1 MLLKNTAGDGNHW
14 VGLKLQGT
22 SCNRDADR
30 RDHHLVVRR
39 RGPQPLQGERR
50 QLPVLARHARGARAR
65 RRGEGQLGR
74 DQMAAAERPGRA
86 LHRRARSIA
95 TSPSSK
101 AKAAL
106 TPEAHG
112 APAGRHTFA
121 GLFATTLATLTYQL
135 LLTRI
140 FSVTMYYHFAFVA
153 ISVTMFGMAVG
164 ALIVYRRPHVFTAAR
179 VHAPSGA
186 RGARFRADDRRQ
198 LPGAHLAALPS
209 RAVAVLAWPA
219 SSSPTRCCRCRS
231 PSAASWWRWR

>member
-1 MLLKNTAGDGNHW
+1 M
-14 VGLKLQGT
+14 
-22 SCNRDADR
+22 
-30 RDHHLVVRR
+30 
-39 RGPQPLQGERR
+39 
-50 QLPVLARHARGARAR
+50 
-65 RRGEGQLGR
+65 
-74 DQMAAAERPGRA
+74 
-86 LHRRARSIA
+86 
-95 TSPSSK
+95 
-101 AKAAL
+101 

-179 VHAPSGA
+179 VTCPPGA

-209 RAVAVLAWPA
+209 RAVARTGVASVVLTYAVLSVPFTFSGIVVALALTRFPRQVSALYGVDLAGAALGCVLLGPLLAGHGWPDGD
-219 SSSPTRCCRCRS
+219 RRDGGDCRVRGCAVFAGRRQ
-231 PSAASWWRWR
+231 PSG